1 MSVAYVSEGV
11 FATRSYLEMEIT
23 LSQDQISKY
32 ADKILL
38 YSNTCVKELRRLF
51 LVQDLV
57 DSLKVCLTQS
67 PFCIRLDIHRRYT
80 QVLLYETR
88 LGKVCSSYPAI
99 KVATCWQRDA
109 KMCLCVPV
117 CCLDVAPDLRGRS
130 LQRPDT
136 AHSR

>member
-1 MSVAYVSEGV
+1 MSVAFVSDAV

-57 DSLKVCLTQS
+57 DSLKVCLKHS
-67 PFCIRLDIHRRYT
+67 LFCIRIDIHRSSFM
-80 QVLLYETR
+80 R
-88 LGKVCSSYPAI
+88 L
-99 KVATCWQRDA
+99 D
-109 KMCLCVPV
+109 
-117 CCLDVAPDLRGRS
+117 
-130 LQRPDT
+130 
-136 AHSR
+136 

>member
-1 MSVAYVSEGV
+1 MRPFVSEGV
-11 FATRSYLEMEIT
+11 LVTRSYLEMEIT

-57 DSLKVCLTQS
+57 DSLKVCLKHS
-67 PFCIRLDIHRRYT
+67 LFCIRLDVHRRYP

-88 LGKVCSSYPAI
+88 LGKECWFYPAI
-99 KVATCWQRDA
+99 KAA
-109 KMCLCVPV
+109 
-117 CCLDVAPDLRGRS
+117 
-130 LQRPDT
+130 
-136 AHSR
+136 